1 MSDRN
6 TNRDNLALK
15 RVGKIRIVEYYFMK
29 DQITFTN
36 CEYGTDINSSV
47 SPYNYAIV
55 PCECV
60 KLHKPTAVVFK
71 VSSGDDCSEQCSN
84 LHRILLET
92 NRRKNLFFLQTDI
105 R

>member
-1 MSDRN
+1 
-6 TNRDNLALK
+6 
-15 RVGKIRIVEYYFMK
+15 MK
-29 DQITFTN
+29 DTGSQITFTN
-36 CEYGTDINSSV
+36 CEYCTDINSSV

-55 PCECV
+55 LCECV

-92 NRRKNLFFLQTDI
+92 NRRKNLFFSSARYTVSWPLEI
-105 R
+105 KSHN